1 MPAPQHINSALAGA
15 LHRTAPGELE
25 RPGVFDAIVIGA
37 GAAGGLAAE
46 RLTQTGLRVL
56 VLDAGFRESFFRS
69 PVRRVVAGAVSRV
82 ANPDFLPFMPPSLL
96 YQGRRVLRRMG
107 RIRQKVQI
115 QCYAWER
122 RPDAFVDDLDCPYT
136 TPPDRPFL
144 WIRARALQGR
154 VGIPGHGRL
163 YFRMG
168 HDDLV
173 PSDGE
178 SPVWPLAPGEL
189 DLWYSDVENRLGIA
203 GARDGLPWL
212 PDSEIADPL
221 TPTAAEAAFMG
232 QVRARWPGFHPI
244 LGRYAPPAD
253 TLAGAARTG
262 KLTVR
267 QGAIVQEVEVS
278 NGKVAGVRWY
288 DQASRT
294 SRKVQARLV
303 FLCASA
309 LESTRILMLSQDAAT
324 ERGIGSQSNALGH
337 YLMDHM
343 IIRAEGNGPAL
354 PGDKTVKLGD
364 GRCVYLPRFD
374 ARGENAPRP
383 GRGFGVQVYQV
394 DIGQGRSYF
403 GATAFSEMLPR
414 LENHVALNRQKLDRW
429 GIPTLHIDC
438 SYNEQERA
446 RVADQINAL
455 RALSDA
461 AGISLDRIDERACP
475 PGFAIHECGTARMGG
490 DPASSVLDP
499 HNQCW
504 DAAGLYVTDSASFP
518 SQGSQNPTLTVM
530 ALTARACAHAL
541 RSTHGSP

>member
-1 MPAPQHINSALAGA
+1 MSAPQHTQPGLADA
-15 LHRTAPGELE
+15 IHRASPDDLE
-25 RPGVFDAIVIGA
+25 RPGAFDAVIIGA

-46 RLTQTGLRVL
+46 RLTQAGLRVL
-56 VLDAGFRESFFRS
+56 VLDAGFRESILRA
-69 PVRRVVAGAVSRV
+69 PVRRFVAEAVSRV
-82 ANPDFLPFMPPSLL
+82 ANPKFLPFMPPSLL
-96 YQGRRVLRRMG
+96 YQGRRVLRRIG

-144 WIRARALQGR
+144 WIRARGLQGR

-173 PSDGE
+173 PSDGK
-178 SPVWPLAPGEL
+178 SPVWPIAPKEL
-189 DLWYSDVENRLGIA
+189 DPWYSDVEERLGIA
-203 GARDGLPWL
+203 GGRDGLPWL
-212 PDSEIADPL
+212 PDSDIAHPL
-221 TPTAAEAAFMG
+221 TPTAAEAAFMD
-232 QVRARWPGFHPI
+232 QVTTRWPGVHPI

-262 KLTVR
+262 RLTLR
-267 QGAIVQEVEVS
+267 QGAIVQEVEVN
-278 NGKVAGVRWY
+278 NGRVTGIRWF
-288 DQASRT
+288 DQASG
-294 SRKVQARLV
+294 SNRKVQAGLV

-309 LESTRILMLSQDAAT
+309 LESTRILMLSQDSANGRA
-324 ERGIGSQSNALGH
+324 IGSQSNALGR
-337 YLMDHM
+337 YLMDHV
-343 IIRAEGNGPAL
+343 IIRVEGNGPAL
-354 PGDKTVKLGD
+354 PGDKTIKLGD

-374 ARGENAPRP
+374 ARDESAPRP

-394 DIGQGRSYF
+394 DMGQGRSYF

-414 LENHVALNRQKLDRW
+414 HENHIALNRQKLDRW

-438 SYNEQERA
+438 AYGEQELMRA
-446 RVADQINAL
+446 ADQIAAL
-455 RALSDA
+455 RALSA
-461 AGISLDRIDERACP
+461 TAEISLDRIDERACP
-475 PGFAIHECGTARMGG
+475 PGFAIHECGTARMGS
-490 DPASSVLDP
+490 DPTSSVLDP

-504 DAAGLYVTDSASFP
+504 DAAGLYVTDSSSFP

-541 RSTHGSP
+541 RPAQGSP